1 MEKAI
6 KNSVIQYDSKGNLV
20 DVRSQ
25 SAIELYKRWQA
36 GNRQR
41 NDEFNEYERMKA
53 HYEAQGQEPPYKT
66 LAAFRR
72 ARRANE
78 LSPAFKAWR
87 YRNRD
92 AAQYK
97 RWKEVIGVKKM
108 PKSVDDFQKIKYNKN
123 TQEQYEKLRNVFLG
137 YIEYL
142 RDNPRATPKN
152 YQAVLALKEQGV
164 KGKIY
169 IPAQKYDVEGYE
181 YDEKHIN
188 QERNHG
194 ITRKQAHGFV
204 KNALMSSIQWRGK
217 RIAFYSQ
224 EGVAIIE
231 IATKK
236 VVTAW
241 GKDEFDEKIKSI
253 IKELTYDGN

>member
-87 YRNRD
+87 YQNRD
-92 AAQYK
+92 AAQYEQLK
-97 RWKEVIGVKKM
+97 TALGEENV
-108 PKSVDDFQKIKYNKN
+108 PKDVDSFQAMEYNKN
-123 TQEQYEKLRNVFLG
+123 TEKYQEL
-137 YIEYL
+137 L
-142 RDNPRATPKN
+142 RDRDLHRQYSEDVK
-152 YQAVLALKEQGV
+152 
-164 KGKIY
+164 KGKVTNIK
-169 IPAQKYDVEGYE
+169 QK
-181 YDEKHIN
+181 
-188 QERNHG
+188 
-194 ITRKQAHGFV
+194 
-204 KNALMSSIQWRGK
+204 
-217 RIAFYSQ
+217 
-224 EGVAIIE
+224 
-231 IATKK
+231 
-236 VVTAW
+236 
-241 GKDEFDEKIKSI
+241 
-253 IKELTYDGN
+253 